1 MISRAITSQ
10 SSFLAQ
16 FLDFGFKQAWS
27 CIFPVAIFA
36 TLALTHFTHS
46 PLCFRYDQILIV
58 CLLVQAAM
66 YFGKLETFD
75 EIKVICLFHFFGLAL
90 EIFKTHVGS
99 WSYPEAGLTKI
110 LGVPLYS
117 GFLYASVASYICQ
130 AWRRLDLRLEHWPK
144 SVSCTILGCA
154 IYLNFFTNHWIFDF
168 RWVLFALVFLV
179 FRKTTV
185 YYTVAGYVRHMSLV
199 LSFFLIGF
207 FIWIAEN
214 ISTFLHGW
222 QYPYQAQH
230 WDIVHAGKISSWCL
244 LVIISIILV
253 AQLKH
258 IKSRAADDAD
268 PVQIDNTVKVPSI
281 SME

>member
-1 MISRAITSQ
+1 
-10 SSFLAQ
+10 
-16 FLDFGFKQAWS
+16 
-27 CIFPVAIFA
+27 
-36 TLALTHFTHS
+36 
-46 PLCFRYDQILIV
+46 
-58 CLLVQAAM
+58 
-66 YFGKLETFD
+66 
-75 EIKVICLFHFFGLAL
+75 
-90 EIFKTHVGS
+90 
-99 WSYPEAGLTKI
+99 
-110 LGVPLYS
+110 VPLYS

-168 RWVLFALVFLV
+168 RWLLFALVFLV

-185 YYTVAGYVRHMSLV
+185 FYTVAGYVRHMSLV

-222 QYPYQAQH
+222 QYPYQTQH

-258 IKSRAADDAD
+258 IKSRIADEED
-268 PVQIDNTVKVPSI
+268 PVQIDGTVEFPSV
-281 SME
+281 